1 MSTHGKNVFVPFPRY
16 ENAVFVGDSAIEALA
31 ELKIFGKA
39 LIGGGLPNMQYF
51 HPNEKLLECTSCV
64 MQDQRVLTT
73 AIRRG
78 EIEYVL
84 LENNPDSDINP
95 ALLAP
100 KLEAEGVQ
108 VKILTIFLR
117 LLFLE

>member
-1 MSTHGKNVFVPFPRY
+1 
-16 ENAVFVGDSAIEALA
+16 
-31 ELKIFGKA
+31 
-39 LIGGGLPNMQYF
+39 MQYF

-84 LENNPDSDINP
+84 LENNLTLILTQRFWS
-95 ALLAP
+95 

-108 VKILTIFLR
+108 VKILTIFQDPTET
-117 LLFLE
+117 LLKSAEFLARKRVLGELFGSIVCSKNS

>member
-1 MSTHGKNVFVPFPRY
+1 
-16 ENAVFVGDSAIEALA
+16 
-31 ELKIFGKA
+31 
-39 LIGGGLPNMQYF
+39 MQYF

-108 VKILTIFLR
+108 VKILTIFKIPLKR
-117 LLFLE
+117 SLKSAEFLARKRVLGELFGSIVCSKNS

>member
-1 MSTHGKNVFVPFPRY
+1 
-16 ENAVFVGDSAIEALA
+16 
-31 ELKIFGKA
+31 
-39 LIGGGLPNMQYF
+39 
-51 HPNEKLLECTSCV
+51 

-84 LENNPDSDINP
+84 LENNPGSDINP

-108 VKILTIFLR
+108 VKMSE
-117 LLFLE
+117 LFGSIVCSKNS